1 MQPNFWLRS
10 GSPRA
15 QVQKV
20 MAALG
25 DLYYLAREGEDGEL
39 NARTPSRSDLFTT
52 KTVPIGDGRELVASE
67 RAVSAAAHHQ
77 ALLDRCGLTF
87 LSSGTTAPLEA
98 LRDPER
104 VMSTAYFQETE
115 QMLLDHLPDVGY
127 AFAFN
132 FVNRQSDLLVHTLP
146 ASDKSARG
154 PVNDVHSDFTAE
166 SFVIKGIEQRQE
178 QLGLSGARCMIV
190 NIWRPL
196 CAPGES
202 VSSWPLTVCD
212 ASSVRCASRGGKS
225 LPPLP
230 RTCWP
235 SSPAESRWCPCCM
248 PL

>member
-1 MQPNFWLRS
+1 
-10 GSPRA
+10 
-15 QVQKV
+15 
-20 MAALG
+20 
-25 DLYYLAREGEDGEL
+25 
-39 NARTPSRSDLFTT
+39 
-52 KTVPIGDGRELVASE
+52 
-67 RAVSAAAHHQ
+67 
-77 ALLDRCGLTF
+77 
-87 LSSGTTAPLEA
+87 
-98 LRDPER
+98 
-104 VMSTAYFQETE
+104 
-115 QMLLDHLPDVGY
+115 MLLDHLPDVGY

-212 ASSVRCASRGGKS
+212 ASSVRCASRGGK
-225 LPPLP
+225 
-230 RTCWP
+230 RVP
-235 SSPAESRWCPCCM
+235 SSPAQNLLVLLPRASLIRSS
-248 PL
+248 PLLTGRRAGRHAGACGGHRRA